1 MKPEDTGSAYN
12 QITHLWED
20 DKFNLANGMSA
31 HQKAIEFVEGR
42 GDALDVGCGL
52 TCRFIDLLVAEGF
65 SPEGVDISSEMI
77 NKARLKRPRIKFH
90 LQDICEWEIP
100 IRYDFITAWD
110 SIWHVPLNQQSAL
123 LTKLIDSLNPGGVFI
138 FSFGGVDNAGE
149 HTNKAMGPEVYYSSL
164 GLKGFLSLFMKM
176 DCIIRHL
183 EFDQHPETHTY
194 AIIQKTP
201 A

>member
-1 MKPEDTGSAYN
+1 MKPEDTGNAYN

-77 NKARLKRPRIKFH
+77 NKARLKRPRIKFQ
-90 LQDICEWEIP
+90 LQDICDWEIP

-164 GLKGFLSLFMKM
+164 GLNGFLSLFMKM

-194 AIIQKTP
+194 AIIQKTS